1 MLEGRHSSHSS
12 HCHVLPIP
20 CRSVPSLQLVPQAVP
35 LLGHGDGVFILFC
48 LNELVCVRLGNGGRG
63 VSETST
69 WGMYPWRS
77 ECQDTFGW
85 LKTIKV
91 QRAALCQLCSSVSS
105 ANIPCVLC
113 WALHSLADRFCCIQ
127 AQIFS
132 PSLAAT
138 TGVQACPGSSSRA
151 LIATQA
157 GKQLYLSCASVQLM
171 TAHRHRAVVEAQS
184 PAWV

>member
-1 MLEGRHSSHSS
+1 MLEGRHSSQSS

-35 LLGHGDGVFILFC
+35 LLGHDDGVFILFC

-127 AQIFS
+127 AQIFPPLWLLPRES
-132 PSLAAT
+132 RHARAAPAGPSL
-138 TGVQACPGSSSRA
+138 Q
-151 LIATQA
+151 
-157 GKQLYLSCASVQLM
+157 
-171 TAHRHRAVVEAQS
+171 HRQEKNCIYPVHRYS
-184 PAWV
+184 